1 MGKFKITHD
10 KIRQVLSVS
19 FYRCIAVVEQSSRS
33 AAESWFEYASEP
45 AEGKRDKDLKLKA
58 RYSRGFRKFKRH
70 YISLT
75 YLPMILTRKSVWQ
88 GFLPGKVPVR
98 ASKLKWSVDSL

>member
-1 MGKFKITHD
+1 MSRVSRRTVGKFKITHD

-58 RYSRGFRKFKRH
+58 SLYSRGFREFKRR
-70 YISLT
+70 YIWLT
-75 YLPMILTRKSVWQ
+75 YLPMVPAKVS
-88 GFLPGKVPVR
+88 GK
-98 ASKLKWSVDSL
+98 ASCQEKCQ